1 MHSYWFCI
9 YFFLQIWI
17 QRSTESTQLLL
28 STVSVILLRN
38 RVKFVLWQEPVPMK
52 TDDYLFITS
61 PLSISLLIGTHHFII
76 PRSGEVSGKPTWNY
90 VALPQSHS
98 LNIDTTLISTLEML
112 FWPISKLSHS
122 LPVWEQ
128 SPEEPALKTLTC
140 ESSRPAAFKMSLVL
154 FNVLF
159 LSCLPG
165 KHFIIII

>member
-9 YFFLQIWI
+9 YFFSSNLDTC
-17 QRSTESTQLLL
+17 STESTQLLL

-38 RVKFVLWQEPVPMK
+38 KVKFVLWQEPVPMK
-52 TDDYLFITS
+52 ADCLFITS

-90 VALPQSHS
+90 VGLPQSHS
-98 LNIDTTLISTLEML
+98 SNIDTTLIFTLEML

-122 LPVWEQ
+122 HPVWEQ

-140 ESSRPAAFKMSLVL
+140 KSSRPAAFKMSLVL